1 MPSVIPGYEY
11 DIFISYRQKDNRSDH
26 WVTKFVQALN
36 EELESTFKEVIS
48 IYFDENPRDGLLET
62 HDVDQSLNEKVKAL
76 IFIPIISQTYC
87 DPDCFAWQKEFLAFR
102 DFAKKD
108 EFGLD
113 IKLANGNV
121 AKRILSVKI
130 HEIEDVDKKLLE
142 DEIGGVMRSVD
153 FIYSEPGVNRSLRP
167 EDDRKENLKN
177 TDYRNQVNKV
187 ANAIKEVIFG
197 LQDKPLQSIVS
208 LESKTIKTT
217 EDSIAVLPFVNM
229 SNDPEQEYFS
239 DGISEEIINML
250 AQIPGLKVT
259 GRTSSF
265 SFKGKNV
272 DLREIGKMLNVNMLL
287 EGSVRKSGNK
297 VRITAQLV
305 KTENGYH
312 QWSEKYDRKLD
323 DIFKVQD
330 EIAKSIVD
338 HLQLTFSSKK
348 EISTSRQ
355 QTGNVAAYDLCL
367 KGRQLLYERGLSIFD
382 AIHCFQ
388 KAVAL
393 DPDYALAYAGLA
405 DANSILGYYGMLPPK
420 ETWPQ
425 AIRGAEKAIEL
436 GPDLAESHCAKAIVY
451 HAHDWEWDKAINEWQ
466 IALEINPNYEQAR
479 TWYGLFSLQFVQGKN
494 DEAHEQLNIAIENDP
509 LSFYTNSVMGLS
521 LGASGETSE
530 GIKYAKRGVELDP
543 TSYYTIW
550 ILGCCYHWAH
560 HFGKAE
566 KELQTALDL
575 SGRHAWALH
584 ELLVTYVNWGK
595 KDKARI
601 IYDEIKMKSRQKYIQ
616 PSILASVCA
625 AMGDNDLAMDYINK
639 AYDTHDPSL
648 AFWSKYFP
656 SFGALYKIPGYE
668 VIWQRMGLP

>member
-1 MPSVIPGYEY
+1 MPEQTRQLAAIMFTDIVGYTKLMGE
-11 DIFISYRQKDNRSDH
+11 DEERAFELLKKNRR
-26 WVTKFVQALN
+26 VQ
-36 EELESTFKEVIS
+36 
-48 IYFDENPRDGLLET
+48 R
-62 HDVDQSLNEKVKAL
+62 
-76 IFIPIISQTYC
+76 PIIEK
-87 DPDCFAWQKEFLAFR
+87 FNGKWLKEIGDGILASFNNVS
-102 DFAKKD
+102 DAVNCAKKIQEQVKKEKGLKLRIGLHEGEVVFQNQD
-108 EFGLD
+108 VFGDGVNIASRLQEMAPAGEIYVSEAVFRNIENKND
-113 IKLANGNV
+113 IDAQFVHEEILKNV
-121 AKRILSVKI
+121 RHPVKI
-130 HEIEDVDKKLLE
+130 YQIGASSTISPILE
-142 DEIGGVMRSVD
+142 
-153 FIYSEPGVNRSLRP
+153 
-167 EDDRKENLKN
+167 N
-177 TDYRNQVNKV
+177 TDH
-187 ANAIKEVIFG
+187 
-197 LQDKPLQSIVS
+197 
-208 LESKTIKTT
+208 
-217 EDSIAVLPFVNM
+217 SIAVLPFVNM

-239 DGISEEIINML
+239 DGISEEIINTL

-338 HLQLTFSSKK
+338 QLQLTFSSKK
-348 EISTSRQ
+348 EIFTSRQ

-388 KAVAL
+388 KAVAI

-420 ETWPQ
+420 ESWPQ

-479 TWYGLFSLQFVQGKN
+479 IWYGLFSLQFVQGKN

-543 TSYYTIW
+543 TSYFTIW

-560 HFGKAE
+560 HFGEAE

-584 ELLVTYVNWGK
+584 DLLVTYVNWDK
-595 KDKARI
+595 KEKARI
-601 IYDEIKMKSRQKYIQ
+601 IYDEIKIKSQQKYIQ

-648 AFWSKYFP
+648 AFWAKYFP
-656 SFGALYKIPGYE
+656 SYGALYKIPGYE
-668 VIWQRMGLP
+668 VIWQRMGLL